1 MRQSSPTVKEDNRQ
15 NQKLRFN
22 FKFKNNAKRI
32 EEILD
37 LEIKKM
43 DDQINFEMNQLDP
56 EVRIRLQGEMH
67 LAEVN
72 KKLK

>member
-32 EEILD
+32 EEIFD
-37 LEIKKM
+37 LQIKKV
-43 DDQINFEMNQLDP
+43 DD
-56 EVRIRLQGEMH
+56 
-67 LAEVN
+67 
-72 KKLK
+72 